1 MDAQVV
7 ISWRTQYAAVAF
19 GVTTE
24 RGAIN
29 GSEILLVLSEVLTSS
44 KRYACNSKICLFSKL
59 YLYQKVMN
67 DEATAEIQ
75 VCLKGCMLKRRK

>member
-1 MDAQVV
+1 MQQVLSV
-7 ISWRTQYAAVAF
+7 N
-19 GVTTE
+19 TTE

-29 GSEILLVLSEVLTSS
+29 GSENLLVLSEVLTSS

-59 YLYQKVMN
+59 YLYKVVMN

-75 VCLKGCMLKRRK
+75 VCFKSACCREENKVFVLALMSGC